1 MALRTNYKDDVFAGS
16 RKYQIVNNLDGSVS
30 FADVT
35 EYSQV
40 GDTYGASE
48 INEQNTAINEKGVV
62 VSDEPIDV
70 LDRHDGNLYFFY
82 S

>member
-1 MALRTNYKDDVFAGS
+1 MTTN
-16 RKYQIVNNLDGSVS
+16 QDGSVS
-30 FADVT
+30 FTDVT

-40 GDTYGASE
+40 GDTYGAAK

-70 LDRHDGNLYFFY
+70 QDRHDGNLYFFY